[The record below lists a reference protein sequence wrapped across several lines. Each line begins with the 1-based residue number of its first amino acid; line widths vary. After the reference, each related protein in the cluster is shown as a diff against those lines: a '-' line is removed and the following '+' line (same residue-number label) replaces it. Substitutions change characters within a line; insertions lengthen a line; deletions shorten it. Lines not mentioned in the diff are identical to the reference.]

1 MKKTIT
7 ALVVIA
13 IILIILLLLGPF
25 FIVKEGEQ
33 AVITRFGKIVD
44 IITDSGLH
52 IKVPVVD
59 NVVKYPKMIL
69 SWDGEAQRIPTK
81 ENQFIYVDPTSRWR
95 IADPARFYETVNTIS
110 NAQLRLDDV
119 LDSTIR
125 TVISENYLNE
135 AVRNSNKINQM
146 TVVES
151 SLSNVDSLE
160 EAENLRDLTKTNTRQ
175 ENITKGREALSNIML
190 ETARR
195 FTSEFGIYLEDIV
208 IRQIRYSDDL
218 TESVYERM
226 IKERNQI
233 AEAYR
238 SYGRGQKAKWE
249 GKTENE
255 KKAILSQAYAQSEQI
270 KGEADAQ
277 ATRIYAD
284 AYSADP
290 EFFEFWRML
299 ESYKKTLPSKTQIL
313 STDMKYFDML
323 YGK

>member
-1 MKKTIT
+1 MKKTVT
-7 ALVVIA
+7 VLVVIA
-13 IILIILLLLGPF
+13 VLVIIFFLLGPF
-25 FIVKEGEQ
+25 YIIQEGEQ
-33 AVITRFGKIVD
+33 AVVTRFGKIIKVV
-44 IITDSGLH
+44 TENGLKV
-52 IKVPVVD
+52 KVPVVD
-59 NVVKYPKMIL
+59 NVVKFPKMIL

-95 IADPARFYETVNTIS
+95 ITDPAKFYETVNTIS

-135 AVRNSNKINQM
+135 AVRNSNKIN
-146 TVVES
+146 VIEVEETTITG
-151 SLSNVDSLE
+151 VDNLE
-160 EAENLRDLTKTNTRQ
+160 EAENLRDLTKTNSQQ

-190 ETARR
+190 ETARK
-195 FTSEFGIYLEDIV
+195 FTEEYGIYLEDIV

-249 GKTENE
+249 GRTENE
-255 KKAILSQAYAQSEQI
+255 QKAILSQAYAESEQI
-270 KGEADAQ
+270 KGEADAK
-277 ATRIYAD
+277 AAKIYAD
-284 AYSADP
+284 AYAADP
-290 EFFEFWRML
+290 EFFEFWRTL
-299 ESYKKTLPSKTQIL
+299 DSYTKTLPEQTKIM
-313 STDMKYFDML
+313 STDLPYFDTL
-323 YGK
+323 YGE